1 MKLDKGK
8 NTKRGIAYGLMNKLA
23 TLTLPFLVQTI
34 LIKTLGVEYVGVKG
48 LFSSILSV
56 LSLTELGV
64 GSAIVYS
71 MYKPIAEDDTQT
83 IGALLNLYRRLYR
96 VIGLIVLLLGLIIMP
111 FLDLLI
117 DEKAPNSINL
127 QAIFFLYLF
136 NTVISYWM
144 YAYKSSLLNAYQRI
158 DVISIIG
165 TITQTLTYF
174 FQIVFLLVSK
184 NFYVFLIITIFFTV
198 VNNLITSKCVDRM
211 YPEIKCEGE
220 IALTL
225 KKNIKLNVSGLLI
238 GKICGTTRN
247 TFDNIFM
254 SVFLGLTQ
262 VAIYSNYYYILGA
275 LNGVAT
281 IILSSLLAGIGNS
294 IAIESKEANFRQM
307 MIINTAYMMISGW
320 MAVCM
325 LCLYQPFI
333 QLWVGKDLLFPES
346 VMILFPIY
354 FYVMK
359 LGDIRGV
366 YSDAAGLFW
375 ENRYRNLIE
384 AIANVVLNCF
394 FVIQLGVFGIMLATI
409 ITLFFIGF
417 LGSAIVIFKN
427 YFGYGLKE
435 YLLNSGF
442 YAMATVITGI
452 ISYYIC
458 DKMVYSSSLCVFF
471 MRAFFCVSITPC
483 ILFIIV
489 CKRKD
494 FRETCKWFRKVICKK

>member
-225 KKNIKLNVSGLLI
+225 KKI
-238 GKICGTTRN
+238 
-247 TFDNIFM
+247 
-254 SVFLGLTQ
+254 
-262 VAIYSNYYYILGA
+262 
-275 LNGVAT
+275 
-281 IILSSLLAGIGNS
+281 
-294 IAIESKEANFRQM
+294 
-307 MIINTAYMMISGW
+307 
-320 MAVCM
+320 
-325 LCLYQPFI
+325 
-333 QLWVGKDLLFPES
+333 
-346 VMILFPIY
+346 
-354 FYVMK
+354 
-359 LGDIRGV
+359 
-366 YSDAAGLFW
+366 
-375 ENRYRNLIE
+375 
-384 AIANVVLNCF
+384 
-394 FVIQLGVFGIMLATI
+394 
-409 ITLFFIGF
+409 
-417 LGSAIVIFKN
+417 
-427 YFGYGLKE
+427 
-435 YLLNSGF
+435 
-442 YAMATVITGI
+442 
-452 ISYYIC
+452 
-458 DKMVYSSSLCVFF
+458 
-471 MRAFFCVSITPC
+471 
-483 ILFIIV
+483 
-489 CKRKD
+489 
-494 FRETCKWFRKVICKK
+494 